1 MKKILYVANI
11 TQHIIRFH
19 LPYLKW
25 FKDNGYEVHVAANGT
40 DVIENCDVLFTI
52 PIQRTPFS
60 LQNFRAYTQLSKIID
75 DNKYELVIGNTS
87 LASFIMRLAALR
99 LGKNGAKVVYYAHG
113 LNFYKG
119 ASIKDWFIYY
129 PVEYLMSYLT
139 DLIITIN
146 TENYN
151 AVSKWKGVKVCKV
164 NGVGVKTDKFIP
176 IGEEQKLKIK
186 KENGYDNKFIL
197 VYVAEFIQRKN
208 HKFIIDL
215 TEELSARVSNIKI
228 LFVGRGALLE
238 EMKKYANDKKV
249 NSNIDF
255 LGFRT
260 DVPYLLGMSDVGI
273 STSRSEGLPINIV
286 EEMFMSLPIVGSVAN
301 GHNDL
306 IETGVNGFLYEQD
319 NATQFIESVV
329 KLAENKELR
338 LLMGTESYNKAQF
351 YSLENAMKQ
360 FIDVINSLSA
370 K

>member
-1 MKKILYVANI
+1 
-11 TQHIIRFH
+11 
-19 LPYLKW
+19 
-25 FKDNGYEVHVAANGT
+25 
-40 DVIENCDVLFTI
+40 
-52 PIQRTPFS
+52 
-60 LQNFRAYTQLSKIID
+60 
-75 DNKYELVIGNTS
+75 
-87 LASFIMRLAALR
+87 
-99 LGKNGAKVVYYAHG
+99 
-113 LNFYKG
+113 
-119 ASIKDWFIYY
+119 
-129 PVEYLMSYLT
+129 
-139 DLIITIN
+139 
-146 TENYN
+146 
-151 AVSKWKGVKVCKV
+151 V